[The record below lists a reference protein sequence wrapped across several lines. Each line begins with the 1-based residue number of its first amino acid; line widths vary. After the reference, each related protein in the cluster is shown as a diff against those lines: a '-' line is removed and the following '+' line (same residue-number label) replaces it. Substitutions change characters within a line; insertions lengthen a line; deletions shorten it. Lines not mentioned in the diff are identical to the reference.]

1 MDKKEG
7 EGNKVTIKLHVTDT
21 YFYGYSV
28 SEKSS
33 HWLWIRRN
41 DTREK
46 FVHRLLQNARIL
58 DTGNYH
64 GFILMVDKE
73 VFTKLCQL
81 MDLDL
86 RKKADRKKADVL
98 VNPQEKLPVEATA
111 GMV

>member
-7 EGNKVTIKLHVTDT
+7 EGDKVTIKLHVTAT

-33 HWLWIRRN
+33 HWFWIRRN

-46 FVHRLLQNARIL
+46 YVLKLTLSARIL
-58 DTGNYH
+58 GTTNYY
-64 GFILMVDKE
+64 GFLLMIDRE
-73 VFTKLCQL
+73 VLSKLCQL
-81 MDLDL
+81 SNLDL
-86 RKKADRKKADVL
+86 RKKADRKKADIL